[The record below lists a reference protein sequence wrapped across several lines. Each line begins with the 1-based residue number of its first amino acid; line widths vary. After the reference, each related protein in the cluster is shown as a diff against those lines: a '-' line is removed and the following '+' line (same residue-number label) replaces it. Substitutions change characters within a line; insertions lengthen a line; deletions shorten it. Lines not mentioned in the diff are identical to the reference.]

1 VEEISKERQVLCECN
16 RTKMMDM
23 REKVIRSVGRRTVKR
38 YGSRILGKKRHL

>member
-16 RTKMMDM
+16 RAKMVNM
-23 REKVIRSVGRRTVKR
+23 REKVIRSVGRRTLKK